1 MSCNRWFR
9 RIGQAALL
17 GALLLGV
24 VPAQARDRDDKC
36 AQRIRKAEAQLD
48 NAVRRHGRN
57 SRQAEKR
64 RRELE
69 RVRDQC
75 GRRDRH

>member
-1 MSCNRWFR
+1 MSCNKWFR
-9 RIGQAALL
+9 RIVQAALL

-24 VPAQARDRDDKC
+24 VPAQADRNDRC
-36 AQRIRKAEAQLD
+36 GQRIRKAEANLD
-48 NAVRRHGRN
+48 VAVRRHGRN

-64 RRELE
+64 RQELE
-69 RVRDQC
+69 RVREQC

>member
-1 MSCNRWFR
+1 MSCNPWFR
-9 RIGQAALL
+9 RIGQAALV

-36 AQRIRKAEAQLD
+36 AQKIRAAEARLD
-48 NAVRRHGRN
+48 NAVRKHGRR

-64 RRELE
+64 RQELD

-75 GRRDRH
+75 NRRGRL

>member
-1 MSCNRWFR
+1 MSCKQWFR

-24 VPAQARDRDDKC
+24 VPAQADRYDNC
-36 AQRIRKAEAQLD
+36 RQRIRKAEINLD

-64 RRELE
+64 RMELE
-69 RVRDQC
+69 RVREQC

>member
-1 MSCNRWFR
+1 MSCNQWFR

-24 VPAQARDRDDKC
+24 VPAQAERVDRC
-36 AQRIRKAEAQLD
+36 RQRIHKAEANLD
-48 NAVRRHGRN
+48 VAVRRHGRH

-64 RRELE
+64 RMELE

-75 GRRDRH
+75 NRRGRL